1 MSYEK
6 KPEWLKVRYNAGEVT
21 EVAQLMSKLGLNTV
35 CTSASCPNM
44 GACYRHRT
52 ATFMILGSRC
62 TRDCRFC
69 DVPHAKAG
77 ELCPPAPDEPKKIA
91 EAAKKLGLKH
101 VVVTCVTRDDLDDGG
116 ARQFAEVI
124 REVRKINIGTTVEVL
139 ISDFKGDESALDT
152 VMAERPDVLNHNI
165 ETVPSLYPAVRPQ
178 AVYSRSLD
186 VLRRAKNYGTSFT
199 KTGIML
205 GLGETDDEIMRTFE
219 DVSAVGCDIIV
230 ISQYLQPSKEHCP
243 LKRYVT
249 PEEFDKYKEM
259 ALSSGI
265 KYAVSA
271 PLVRSSYLAADAL
284 DALKQKITKN
294 DIH

>member
-6 KPEWLKVRYNAGEVT
+6 KPEWLKVRYNADEVA

-35 CTSASCPNM
+35 CTSASCPNI
-44 GACYRHRT
+44 GTCYRHKT
-52 ATFMILGSRC
+52 ATFMILGSKC

-69 DVPHAKAG
+69 DVPHAMAG
-77 ELCPPAPDEPKKIA
+77 ELCPPDTYEPKKIA

-116 ARQFAEVI
+116 ASQFAEVI
-124 REVRKINIGTTVEVL
+124 REVRKINTGTTVEVL
-139 ISDFKGDESALDT
+139 ISDFKGDENALDT
-152 VMAERPDVLNHNI
+152 VMREHPDVLNHNI
-165 ETVPSLYPAVRPQ
+165 ETVSSLYSAVRPQ
-178 AVYSRSLD
+178 AVYSRSLE
-186 VLRRAKNYGTSFT
+186 VLRRAKSYGTSFT

-205 GLGETDDEIMRTFE
+205 GLGETDDELKKTFD
-219 DVSAVGCDIIV
+219 DVSSVGCDIIV
-230 ISQYLQPSKEHCP
+230 ISQYLQPSSGHYP

-284 DALKQKITKN
+284 DALKQEISK
-294 DIH
+294 